1 MILTA
6 GTGTARPRGFTLLEV
21 VVAFLIAALA
31 LAALLQGS
39 TGGLQNARTAAHYGE
54 AIARAQSRLAALS
67 ATLQPGEQ
75 SGDDGGGFTWRVVVR
90 PGPSVA
96 VPRPPAAPRP
106 GTALPVNRQPNGAVD
121 RTVLYDVSVA
131 ITWRTDGAARQVALS
146 TRRLGLAPP
155 EPP

>member
-6 GTGTARPRGFTLLEV
+6 AAGTARPRGFTLLEV
-21 VVAFLIAALA
+21 LVAFIIAALA

-54 AIARAQSRLAALS
+54 AVARAQSRLAALT

-75 SGDDGGGFTWRVVVR
+75 TGDDGGGYTWRVLVR
-90 PGPSVA
+90 PGPSIA
-96 VPRPPAAPRP
+96 VPRPQSAPRP
-106 GTALPVNRQPNGAVD
+106 GAPPVANRSAGAAID
-121 RTVLYDVSVA
+121 RTVLYDVTVA
-131 ITWRTDGAARQVALS
+131 IAWRADGAARQVALS